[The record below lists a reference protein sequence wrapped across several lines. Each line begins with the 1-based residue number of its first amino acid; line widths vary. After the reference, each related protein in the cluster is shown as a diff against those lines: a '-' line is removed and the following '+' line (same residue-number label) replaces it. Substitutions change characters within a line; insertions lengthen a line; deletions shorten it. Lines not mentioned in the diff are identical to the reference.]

1 VDRNP
6 LQVNIDVFCM
16 SAIPNPKNSE
26 LLDNLCERFNLSDP
40 YRILYLSK
48 RDYSYVPFGNVR
60 LNRSR
65 LDFFIVSQNILR
77 EITDCCIDHSVS
89 CKLFDHKR
97 VTFTA
102 KFETPNSVKTDRLGN
117 NYLNDIL
124 MMANVELAARKTAIY
139 ALKLDSD
146 TIHPTFGTNREIKER
161 EMPRLVS
168 CDALID
174 NVLKGREKAII
185 CQDEAASL
193 LVAGYEAEIKLSL
206 EDMIPLD
213 ELYSLMKQCSVGD
226 FFEHLVMYTWKHG
239 SKMQKKLH
247 RLKKIRKENLES
259 RLASL
264 KQDYST
270 NVC

>member
-1 VDRNP
+1 MTMRCHLSHKDYRNP

-16 SAIPNPKNSE
+16 SAIPNLKNSE
-26 LLDNLCERFNLSDP
+26 LLDNLCDRFNLSDP
-40 YRILYLSK
+40 YRILYPTK

-77 EITDCCIDHSVS
+77 EITDCRIDHSVS

-97 VTFTA
+97 VSLLLNS
-102 KFETPNSVKTDRLGN
+102 KTPNSVKTDRLGN

-124 MMANVELAARKTAIY
+124 MMASVELAARKTAIY
-139 ALKLDSD
+139 ALKLGSD
-146 TIHPTFGTNREIKER
+146 TIHPTFGSNREVKER
-161 EMPRLVS
+161 EMSRLVS

-174 NVLKGREKAII
+174 NVLKGRENVVI

-193 LVAGYEAEIKLSL
+193 LVAGYEAEIRLSL

-213 ELYSLMKQCSVGD
+213 DLYSLVKQCSVGD
-226 FFEHLVMYTWKHG
+226 FFEHLVMYTRKHG
-239 SKMQKKLH
+239 SKMQKK
-247 RLKKIRKENLES
+247 
-259 RLASL
+259 
-264 KQDYST
+264 T
-270 NVC
+270 T